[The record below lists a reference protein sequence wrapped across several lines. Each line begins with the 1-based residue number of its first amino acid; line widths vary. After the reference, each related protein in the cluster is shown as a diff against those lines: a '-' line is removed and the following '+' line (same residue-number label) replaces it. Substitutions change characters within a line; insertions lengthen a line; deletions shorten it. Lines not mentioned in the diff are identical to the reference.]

1 MSKTCTKGR
10 DQIKPRVRDVQMLPI
25 SSASSPGEL
34 VRCQRLLQ
42 IFGAPT
48 PASLLIDKSELSGIK
63 PPPRTTSNA
72 NVLSRLASVPPFIV
86 VFFNRGQ

>member
-1 MSKTCTKGR
+1 MPS
-10 DQIKPRVRDVQMLPI
+10 I

-34 VRCQRLLQ
+34 VGCQRLLQ

-48 PASLLIDKSELSGIK
+48 PASLLTDKSELSGIK
-63 PPPRTTSNA
+63 PPPRTTSDYNLPSA
-72 NVLSRLASVPPFIV
+72 LASVLSFIV